1 MPGLS
6 WMLWF
11 LEVHRDK
18 PDPLYE
24 NQPIIIYCIHTSVL
38 IKPGWLRWPQSSGSN
53 VPRRIRSVLS
63 HMTYVPSRLS
73 EHIDIMRAIETIQTI
88 TWKPGLTKYKSISMV
103 FISTFQIYFYETRSS
118 SQSLRMQFFRSDP
131 LDVFNLVDEDRSLTF
146 LFYITDLR

>member
-1 MPGLS
+1 MQGLS
-6 WMLWF
+6 WLLWF

-38 IKPGWLRWPQSSGSN
+38 IKPGWLRWPQSSGSS
-53 VPRRIRSVLS
+53 VPRRIRSVPS
-63 HMTYVPSRLS
+63 HVTISTVWTYS
-73 EHIDIMRAIETIQTI
+73 DIMRAIETIQTI
-88 TWKPGLTKYKSISMV
+88 MWKPGLTKYKSISMV

-146 LFYITDLR
+146 LFFITDLR

>member
-1 MPGLS
+1 MQGLS
-6 WMLWF
+6 WLLWF

-24 NQPIIIYCIHTSVL
+24 NQPIIIYCIDTSVL
-38 IKPGWLRWPQSSGSN
+38 IKPGWLRWPQSSGSS
-53 VPRRIRSVLS
+53 VPRRIRSVPS
-63 HMTYVPSRLS
+63 HVTISTVWKYS
-73 EHIDIMRAIETIQTI
+73 DKTRAIETIQTI
-88 TWKPGLTKYKSISMV
+88 MWKPGLTKYKSISMV